1 MLCKVQIDTCM
12 LHTISK
18 LKIFKMF
25 CDREARSYS
34 VKIGMPDSVT

>member
-1 MLCKVQIDTCM
+1 MHVTYYFKALN
-12 LHTISK
+12 
-18 LKIFKMF
+18 FKMF